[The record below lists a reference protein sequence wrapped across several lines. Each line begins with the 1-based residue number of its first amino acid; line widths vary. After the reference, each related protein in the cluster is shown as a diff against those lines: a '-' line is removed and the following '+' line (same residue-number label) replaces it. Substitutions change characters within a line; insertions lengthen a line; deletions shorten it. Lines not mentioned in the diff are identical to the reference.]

1 MSGEDRYLFE
11 YVIAKIKFTKSKLY
25 PQHPGEY
32 EIELLQD
39 VEPLEDIT
47 AKIDSVV
54 YPNKTQVGEDDA

>member
-11 YVIAKIKFTKSKLY
+11 YV
-25 PQHPGEY
+25 
-32 EIELLQD
+32 IELLQD

-54 YPNKTQVGEDDA
+54 YTNKTQVGEDDA